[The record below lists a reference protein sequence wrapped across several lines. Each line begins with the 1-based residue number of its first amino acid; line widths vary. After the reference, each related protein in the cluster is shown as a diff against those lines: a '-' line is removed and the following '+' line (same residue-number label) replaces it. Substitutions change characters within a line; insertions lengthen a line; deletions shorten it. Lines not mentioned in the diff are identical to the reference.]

1 MHKSRQKKT
10 NEEKDIPHE
19 TRPLSRPDSPPPD
32 TKVPGKEL
40 LNLYTPIT
48 TTSESTRANKRGPSD
63 IDPLGLTLIHRPA
76 DAHVDIIFVHGL
88 GGSSLRTWSY
98 ERDVKNLWLPWLGD
112 EEGLSNAR
120 IFTFGYDANY
130 AQSAAPLSIL
140 DFAKT
145 LLFNMK
151 GYRDED
157 REDGKAIGDVRTPC
171 CALVVTSG

>member
-1 MHKSRQKKT
+1 
-10 NEEKDIPHE
+10 KDIPHE
-19 TRPLSRPDSPPPD
+19 TGSSSSPGSPPPD
-32 TKVPGKEL
+32 TQALGKEL
-40 LNLYTPIT
+40 LNSHALVTTP
-48 TTSESTRANKRGPSD
+48 SESTRANKRDLSD

-76 DAHVDIIFVHGL
+76 DAQADIIFVHGL

-98 ERDVKNLWLPWLGD
+98 ERDVKNLWLPWLGG

-151 GYRDED
+151 GYHDEG
-157 REDGKAIGDVRTPC
+157 REDSKAIGDRRVNSNKLPLIFV
-171 CALVVTSG
+171 AHSMGGLVVKK